1 MVGFAQKYV
10 KDAGIGTIVALMLP
24 YTVVLIVLWTLMLIA
39 WNAFG
44 LPLGPG

>member
-24 YTVVLIVLWTLMLIA
+24 YTVVLLVLWTLLLIV
-39 WNAFG
+39 WNAVG
-44 LPLGPG
+44 LPLGPN